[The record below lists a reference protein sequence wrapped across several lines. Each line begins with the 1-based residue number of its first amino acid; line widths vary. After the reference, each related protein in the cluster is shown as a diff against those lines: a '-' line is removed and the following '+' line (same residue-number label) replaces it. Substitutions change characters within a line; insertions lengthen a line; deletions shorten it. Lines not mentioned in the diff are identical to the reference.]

1 MVDTLPD
8 HNSDEEQ
15 LSSLAPNRGTLEQF
29 PYAAVAEV
37 LAEVHNK
44 TENSLECLH
53 CGFSASSLRA
63 LSIHMT
69 LVHR

>member
-15 LSSLAPNRGTLEQF
+15 LSASAPNRGILGQF
-29 PYAAVAEV
+29 PYATVSEM
-37 LAEVHNK
+37 LAQAHK
-44 TENSLECLH
+44 TETSLECVY
-53 CGFSASSLRA
+53 CEFSASCLRT

-69 LVHR
+69 HMHR